1 MFLFL
6 SYFVLVFL
14 SSDLPF
20 VTDMDLAVVISATSP
35 NAGVN
40 FAKIKEIIQDVIEM
54 YGVQRV
60 YYSVI
65 LFGRDPTIRIRFN
78 QQFTEDNLRR
88 SIDLLPRPSS
98 GVSLDAALQKAKD
111 AFDEEGRSNTRKV
124 VIVVVDQKSDSSVSD
139 VKKAAGYLE
148 EDGIKVIPVAFG
160 KDAEPDEM
168 AATTTN
174 KANVI
179 QANETSDPKNVAK
192 DIVDKVAE
200 GMKEKYYMPAMC
212 VFQSMASIH
221 PSSGNLKSAVR

>member
-1 MFLFL
+1 MTIANI
-6 SYFVLVFL
+6 VFL
-14 SSDLPF
+14 PSDLPF

-40 FAKIKEIIQDVIEM
+40 FAKIKEIIQEVIAM

-111 AFDEEGRSNTRKV
+111 AFDEGGRSNSRKV

-212 VFQSMASIH
+212 IFQSMASIH
-221 PSSGNLKSAVR
+221 PSSGI